1 MTIVQPVGLDMHA
14 PESTCVIL
22 IGDNFPAIN
31 WSLDFPIPTVNGGHL
46 EDHSVI

>member
-1 MTIVQPVGLDMHA
+1 MHA

-31 WSLDFPIPTVNGGHL
+31 WSLDFPTPTVNGGHL
-46 EDHSVI
+46 EESFCDLVGDNF